1 MEESR
6 LVNNN
11 SLGWRM
17 MTEIRVLKYI
27 NKIVILP
34 KCLFSPRLVAVAMGN
49 ICMAAYGNAEMGTQ
63 IYIFSFAQDWYILK
77 SLKIILC
84 YLPQKVT
91 TGFPFLGAKRIA
103 ITGSLL
109 MSLWKET

>member
-49 ICMAAYGNAEMGTQ
+49 ICMVAFTLKWEHR
-63 IYIFSFAQDWYILK
+63 YIFFSFAQDWYILK